1 MYIETNDTVVW
12 RTVRL
17 SEKLQ

>member
-12 RTVRL
+12 RTAVIL
-17 SEKLQ
+17 